1 MGAGVKVSGMQ
12 VLKIK
17 PVENVSVD
25 QDRLGALYSQLGE
38 AGAEDVV
45 CRALEELALRLSHC
59 DSLYREGC
67 WVDLRKNTRSLIA
80 IAEQIGMHALSSV
93 AGDVTRCIDQQ
104 DTVAIAATLS
114 RLIRVGERSLI
125 AVWDIQD
132 ITI

>member
-1 MGAGVKVSGMQ
+1 MQ
-12 VLKIK
+12 VLQIR

-25 QDRLGALYSQLGE
+25 QERLGALYSQLGE

-59 DSLYREGC
+59 DALYRESC
-67 WVDLRKNTRSLIA
+67 WADLRKNTRSLIA
-80 IAEQIGMHALSSV
+80 IADQIGMFALSGV
-93 AGDVTRCIDQQ
+93 ASDVTRCIDQG
-104 DTVAIAATLS
+104 DSVAISATLS
-114 RLIRVGERSLI
+114 RLIRVGERLLT